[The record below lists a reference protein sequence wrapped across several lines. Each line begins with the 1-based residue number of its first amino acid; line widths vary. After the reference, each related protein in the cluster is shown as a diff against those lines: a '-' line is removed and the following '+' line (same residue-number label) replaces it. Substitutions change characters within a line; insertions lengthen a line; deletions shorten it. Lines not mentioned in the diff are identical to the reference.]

1 MHGEIRPLE
10 VPASSQCPSCWT
22 FAGEVAA
29 RTGMPASTLRY
40 YERGGLVAS
49 AGRRGCAVIWPEVIQ
64 TLAVVALCRQAGFNL
79 GEIQELLATG
89 GQPPVR
95 ALAARSAT
103 QLRDHARQLT
113 LLADLIDHFVGCP
126 NANAFECE
134 YFQDALRRALPSPSK
149 WALVGAWRTA
159 TNASACRT
167 SAGIALIVTSQALLN
182 TRTAR
187 AVASFLPT
195 WMSRVRAP
203 SPAPPLLDFELSWS
217 AC

>member
-1 MHGEIRPLE
+1 MPELLDI
-10 VPASSQCPSCWT
+10 
-22 FAGEVAA
+22 GEVAA

-49 AGRRGCAVIWPEVIQ
+49 AGRRGLRRQYRPEVIQ

-95 ALAARSAT
+95 ALAAQKRD

-134 YFQDALRRALPSPSK
+134 YFQDALRRALPVEMGPRGRSARQQTPALAARVQGLRSSSPPRRS
-149 WALVGAWRTA
+149 
-159 TNASACRT
+159 
-167 SAGIALIVTSQALLN
+167 
-182 TRTAR
+182 
-187 AVASFLPT
+187 
-195 WMSRVRAP
+195 
-203 SPAPPLLDFELSWS
+203 
-217 AC
+217 